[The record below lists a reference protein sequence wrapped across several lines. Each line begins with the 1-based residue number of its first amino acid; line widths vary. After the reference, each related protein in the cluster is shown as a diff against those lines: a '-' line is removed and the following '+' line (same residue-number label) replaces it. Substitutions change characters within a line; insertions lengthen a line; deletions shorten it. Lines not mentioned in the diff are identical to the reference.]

1 MNKNLR
7 APHSSRWAGL
17 VLSLGMLTACAT
29 PASRP
34 PAGQASSIP
43 FDQKSL
49 DAEREALAQKVKTQP
64 AGKQLPGLHRELGWA
79 QLLAGDYPAAQ
90 AQLTLA
96 RRAGDIR
103 ALLGLG
109 LLSQEAGQTR
119 AAQGLW
125 LELLERVALGKACER
140 PAPGAARGT
149 AEPQAGEPCAA
160 YLAAVRSDR
169 NARRAEA
176 PLADPFAAPLAE
188 VAAHRLLTLG
198 GDGGG
203 PEAEAKLRLR
213 LQDLWQHAAGLPL
226 EARQLLAA
234 LLGQRLRLAGDEDGA
249 LKLDTERGCPQW
261 FYVTGPHGHL
271 PVLDLQSPLSADDPA
286 HDPRRNSYLRKSG
299 SGCSVSLEGVPGRP
313 GVMYATT
320 YLLTDRAES
329 WPVTVESGS
338 APWALYVDGQKV
350 YLDSEP
356 IRRRYL
362 WLQLPAGWH
371 SVAIK
376 VGVGSSHAQV
386 QLAIPGVRFF
396 SGPAAQAPQPQGGGE
411 IGVKLRSLSEP
422 PPAGTAGE
430 SALLRLVAAQQA
442 YLAGNTE
449 AGLTAIGPLA
459 TGAPRCGSVSMV
471 HAGLVLDDRG
481 RPDRL
486 GRDQARAILEQ
497 ALTHHPEL
505 LRARLSLATMLL
517 QDEKSEQALELL
529 DAAPPAEPSWQQAL
543 LRYRVL
549 KARGFTHEAEQALTE
564 ARTLGPSACPLLEQL
579 TDWRREQ
586 QDVRG
591 ALQAAK
597 ELAACNPYSDRYA
610 EELVDADKLAEGF
623 SEYTRLLTLEP
634 DNADWL
640 HGLAKVLAQ
649 RRGPGDQKRAE
660 AILEVLC
667 ARTPTAAA
675 NYLEL
680 ANLQV
685 DDGDRARAEQALR
698 RGLREVP
705 ESAELQRAL
714 LALGVRDDLDAF
726 RLDGK
731 KVIGEFQE
739 RKGAFG
745 EEPAV
750 LVLDRTVVRVLPTGA
765 RLTLTHNIIRVL
777 TKDGLGKFGEVTIP
791 EGADVLT
798 LRTVKADGTTRE
810 PEEIPDKD
818 TVSAPD
824 LEVGDYVEFEY
835 VDREEPQPAF
845 PGGFIAERFYF
856 ASADAPLDR
865 SEYLLIVP
873 KELELQ
879 IDARGPTRAG
889 GGREIPEPQIHDE
902 GGERHYFYVQK
913 QVPRMIPEAPL
924 DAALLD
930 EWMPSIRVGSGLSF
944 PRYVNYLRE
953 RRYRSLRLTRELRT
967 LAAEVAGP
975 RPGGDQGADEPAASL
990 IARVGKLDAWV
1001 RKNIR
1006 TGGSIDEQA
1015 SSILARREGRRD
1027 VLLLALLRAA
1037 GIPAEAWLV
1046 RSQSAAHLEGP
1057 LPDVLSYNE
1066 LIVAVA
1072 PGRGAG
1078 GGPLLW
1084 LDPIYRHLPTGYVR
1098 PALRGG
1104 KAVRLPENG
1113 LQPPVQSVAFTTVAL
1128 PPEGGAPLGAAT
1140 PLAANAQ
1147 SPADTVPPERFA
1159 ALRDRRQL
1167 ALTMTLAPDGSG
1179 EVTVRETLTG
1189 WPALEWRE
1197 QVENIAQEKL
1207 RQQIEQ
1213 RALGFYFPGASLID
1227 LKYAPMDKDDA
1238 ALTVEYHFRAP
1249 RLGRTRRG
1257 TAGAELVLAAPY
1269 PLLVGHNYVSVPRRR
1284 TPLMLHYV
1292 LPTVLDAQITL
1303 PKGARV
1309 TQLAAPVELSDF
1321 GQFVQKVTAQD
1332 DRILLH
1338 TETALPLTRVLPDRY
1353 PRFVEFATHIDAA
1366 EEAIAV
1372 LALP

>member
-1 MNKNLR
+1 MPRLR
-7 APHSSRWAGL
+7 RGVRWAGCL
-17 VLSLGMLTACAT
+17 VSLGLLAACAT
-29 PASRP
+29 SGSGMPGPGRASGAAFDEKTLARERAALQQTAQARP
-34 PAGQASSIP
+34 PAQ
-43 FDQKSL
+43 L
-49 DAEREALAQKVKTQP
+49 TP
-64 AGKQLPGLHRELGWA
+64 ALHRDLGWT
-79 QLLAGDYPAAQ
+79 QLLGGDDQAAQ
-90 AQLTLA
+90 TELTLA
-96 RRAGDIR
+96 RRGAADVR
-103 ALLGLG
+103 TLFGLG
-109 LLSQEAGQTR
+109 LLAQESGRTR
-119 AAQGLW
+119 VAQGLW
-125 LELLERVALGKACER
+125 LELLERVAGGKACER
-140 PAPGAARGT
+140 PPTAKARGGRP
-149 AEPQAGEPCAA
+149 EPAADEPCAA
-160 YLAAVRSDR
+160 DLAAVRQQR
-169 NARRAEA
+169 GAAPAEA
-176 PLADPFAAPLAE
+176 PAGDPYAAPLAE

-203 PEAEAKLRLR
+203 AEAEAKLRQR
-213 LQDLWQHAAGLPL
+213 LQSLWRHADGLPL

-234 LLGQRLRLAGDEDGA
+234 LLGQRLRLFGDEEGA

-261 FYVTGPHGHL
+261 FYVAGPLGHL
-271 PVLDLQSPLSADDPA
+271 PVLDLQTALSPDDPA
-286 HDPRRNSYLRKSG
+286 RDPQRGGYLRRSG
-299 SGCSVSLEGVPGRP
+299 SGCSLILEGIPGRP

-320 YLLTDRAES
+320 FLRTDRAGE
-329 WPVTVESGS
+329 WPVTVESGT
-338 APWALYVDGQKV
+338 APWALYVDGRQA
-350 YLDSEP
+350 YLDAEP
-356 IRRRYL
+356 IRRRRL

-371 SVAIK
+371 SLAIK
-376 VGVGSSHAQV
+376 IGVGGGHAQV
-386 QLAIPGVRFF
+386 QLAVPGVHFF
-396 SGPAAQAPQPQGGGE
+396 SGPAAQAPQPLGAGA
-411 IGVKLRSLSEP
+411 ISARPRPLSEL
-422 PPAGTAGE
+422 PPAQAAWE
-430 SALLRLVAAQQA
+430 SALLRLVTAQQA
-442 YLAGNTE
+442 YLSGDTE
-449 AGLTAIGPLA
+449 AGLAAMAPLA
-459 TGAPRCGSVSMV
+459 ASAPRFGAASMV

-481 RPDRL
+481 RPERL

-497 ALTHHPEL
+497 ALIHHPEL

-517 QDEKSEQALELL
+517 QDDKAEQALERL
-529 DAAPPAEPSWQQAL
+529 DAAPAAEPSWQQAL

-549 KARGFTHEAEQALTE
+549 KARSFTHEAEQALTE
-564 ARTLGPSACPLLEQL
+564 ARTLGPSACPILEQL

-610 EELVDADKLAEGF
+610 EELLDAEKLPE
-623 SEYTRLLTLEP
+623 SLREYNRLLTLEP

-640 HGLAKVLAQ
+640 HGLAKVLTQ
-649 RRGPGDQKRAE
+649 RRGPGDRAHAE
-660 AILEVLC
+660 SLLQGLC
-667 ARTPTAAA
+667 ARAPTATA

-680 ANLQV
+680 ANLRV
-685 DDGDRARAEQALR
+685 DDGDRTGAEQTLR

-714 LALGVRDDLDAF
+714 LALGARDELDAF

-731 KVIGEFQE
+731 QVIAAFQE
-739 RKGAFG
+739 RKDAFG

-777 TKDGLGKFGEVTIP
+777 TKDGLGKFGEVNIP

-845 PGGFIAERFYF
+845 PGGFLAERFYF

-873 KELELQ
+873 KAMALQ
-879 IDARGPTRAG
+879 IDARGPERAG
-889 GGREIPEPQIHDE
+889 GGREVPEPQIHDE

-913 QVPRMIPEAPL
+913 RVPRMIPEAPM

-930 EWMPSIRVGSGLSF
+930 DWMPSIRVGSGLSF

-953 RRYRSLRLTRELRT
+953 RRYRSLRLTRELRA
-967 LAAEVAGP
+967 LAAEIAGP
-975 RPGGDQGADEPAASL
+975 RPGGADDSEPAASIL
-990 IARVGKLDAWV
+990 ARTGKLDAWV

-1037 GIPAEAWLV
+1037 GIPCEAWLV

-1057 LPDVLSYNE
+1057 LPDILAYNE
-1066 LIVAVA
+1066 VLVAVA

-1098 PALRGG
+1098 PMLRGG
-1104 KAVRLPENG
+1104 KAIRLPEIG

-1128 PPEGGAPLGAAT
+1128 PPEGGAPVAAASATDASGA
-1140 PLAANAQ
+1140 L
-1147 SPADTVPPERFA
+1147 PPELTK
-1159 ALRDRRQL
+1159 ALRDKRQL
-1167 ALTMTLAPDGSG
+1167 ALKMSLQPDGSG

-1197 QVENIAQEKL
+1197 QVENIAEEKL

-1213 RALGFYFPGASLID
+1213 RALGFYFPGASLLD
-1227 LKYAPMDKDDA
+1227 LKYGPMEKDGA
-1238 ALTVEYHFRAP
+1238 ELIVEYRFRAP
-1249 RLGRTRRG
+1249 RLGRSRRG
-1257 TAGAELVLAAPY
+1257 AAGAELVLPAPY
-1269 PLLVGHNYVSVPRRR
+1269 PLLLGRNYVSVAHRR
-1284 TPLMLHYV
+1284 TPMMLHYA
-1292 LPTVLDAQITL
+1292 LPTVLEAQIIL
-1303 PKGARV
+1303 PPGARV
-1309 TQLAAPVELSDF
+1309 TQLAAPVQLSDF
-1321 GQFVQKVTAQD
+1321 GTFSQKVTAAD
-1332 DRILLH
+1332 DRILLR
-1338 TETALPLTRVLPDRY
+1338 TETALPLTRLLPDRY
-1353 PRFVEFATHIDAA
+1353 PRFVEFATRIDAA